1 MYRRT
6 IDIEVEMIHK
16 VGYRSRTVFQD
27 HNHHL
32 ELTMLFQVGTGIVL
46 EVEAKL
52 IRAPF
57 PECQLGIEAVKNL
70 IGFPAV
76 SFKSSKEIFNLTA
89 GPTGCTHLAE
99 MVVESVK
106 ARLQAAD
113 YQRPDWIDP
122 DLTEKRHQM
131 WENNWA
137 NTCIHYTDPYWKPHV
152 IEK

>member
-6 IDIEVEMIHK
+6 IDISVEMIHK
-16 VGYRSRTVFQD
+16 VGYRSHAVFQD
-27 HNHHL
+27 HNHHI

-46 EVEAKL
+46 EAEANL

-57 PECQLGIEAVKNL
+57 PECQMGIKSVQNL

-76 SFKSSKEIFNLTA
+76 SFKSSREIFKLTA

-122 DLTEKRHQM
+122 EITEKRYQM

-137 NTCIHYTDPYWKPHV
+137 DTCIHYTKPYWKPYN
-152 IEK
+152 IE